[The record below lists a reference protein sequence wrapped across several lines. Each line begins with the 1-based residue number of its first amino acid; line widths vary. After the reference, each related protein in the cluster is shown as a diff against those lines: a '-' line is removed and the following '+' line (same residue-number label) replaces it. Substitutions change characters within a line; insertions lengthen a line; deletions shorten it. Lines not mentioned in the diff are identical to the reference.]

1 MITLVIARRS
11 PKRSYSYVNG
21 LRVTEWV
28 QLWRTVDVLQ
38 QHYKIW
44 NIVQRVY
51 AENDAVVWKFVMS
64 DERLGFESVSA
75 GGSRGFRPPTAH
87 YSVAFFDDQFLI
99 GCLLSDVVD
108 PARGPAHDNG
118 LDLRGCSQAEV
129 QTRVAG
135 RLETAVGP
143 DLRALLNAHRP

>member
-51 AENDAVVWKFVMS
+51 DEMMQAVWKFVMC
-64 DERLGFESVSA
+64 E
-75 GGSRGFRPPTAH
+75 P
-87 YSVAFFDDQFLI
+87 
-99 GCLLSDVVD
+99 
-108 PARGPAHDNG
+108 
-118 LDLRGCSQAEV
+118 
-129 QTRVAG
+129 
-135 RLETAVGP
+135 
-143 DLRALLNAHRP
+143 